1 MADHRWDQ
9 VAVAA
14 LAVTVFGAGLPV
26 WPDVVRIC
34 ALVLAVGLATV
45 AWRMRRRATRGGDA
59 ASVRGLG
66 GAGDRPASRMD
77 GANGQV
83 DQRLGGFGAGMG

>member
-14 LAVTVFGAGLPV
+14 LAVAVFGAGLPA
-26 WPDVVRIC
+26 WPDAVRLF
-34 ALVLAVGLATV
+34 ALVLAVGLTAV
-45 AWRMRRRATRGGDA
+45 AWRMRRRVNRDRDA
-59 ASVRGLG
+59 ASVRGWG
-66 GAGDRPASRMD
+66 GAGDRPAGRMD